1 MKSGGGWQDKAG
13 RNLVHPEVEAEQAYL
28 DRAHARLDA
37 MREAAR
43 ALSAEVVGEGAGG
56 TFANRVERD
65 IRVELSGRRL
75 AQLNIGDAAVAFG
88 RLDFTDGLRAYI
100 GRLGIS
106 DENGDQLVVDWRAPV
121 AEPFYR
127 ATPAEPLGV
136 SRRRHF
142 MFRGRRI
149 TGIDDELLDREAP
162 ADGLVLMGEG
172 ALMASLE
179 QVRTGR
185 MHEIVSTIQS
195 EQDAVIRSELAG
207 VLVVQGGPGTG
218 KTAVALH
225 RAAYLLFTY
234 RQRLS
239 RDGVLLVGP
248 NNVFL
253 RYIEQVLPSLG
264 EHTVALATPGELYA
278 GRAKVRASEPAPLAE
293 LKGEGRMAQ
302 LLGRAVTTRERPLR
316 HPLEVSYG
324 RHVLVLSTEETR
336 RIVKAARS
344 RRGTHNS
351 RRGYV
356 ERQLA
361 RALARAWRQQEETS
375 VRLGHRRAISKEE
388 SERVSGAMAGELRHN
403 PAWRAALER
412 MWPLLSPEELL
423 HDLYGAPALLLA
435 AGKGLFSGPELAM
448 LARPRSRSLEEIP
461 WTESDMSLLDE
472 AAALL
477 GPVRRPRARRG
488 RGEGDDGEAWMLE
501 RALVDYLPDCPA
513 CGAQLDLGGGDRP
526 WQCERCSRRWRDD
539 QVSGGMDS
547 SSLARFAGQLGP
559 LTGRGDGP
567 VMAKGARVYGHVLV
581 DEAQGVSPMQW
592 RALSR
597 RCPAGSFTVVGDLG
611 QASGARAPSSW
622 EEALSEV
629 RTRSGLRTAVLSV
642 NYRTPAEVMALA
654 AAVLAEAAPELAPPS
669 SARQSGQPP
678 RAVHVSAGSLLD
690 EAVVAAL
697 GETTAVSPGKV
708 AVIAPLDRLDELSAR
723 LEAPAAGAH
732 EELSATEARHLL
744 EAPLAVLGLDA
755 ARGLEFDSV
764 VLVEPAAI
772 VAEHSQG
779 LRALYVALT
788 RTTRRLTILH
798 SGKLPAGLEAL
809 LGP

>member
-1 MKSGGGWQDKAG
+1 M
-13 RNLVHPEVEAEQAYL
+13 VHPEVEAEQAYL
-28 DRAHARLDA
+28 DRAHERLEA

-43 ALSAEVVGEGAGG
+43 ALSAEVVGQGAGG

-75 AQLNIGDAAVAFG
+75 AQLNIGDAPVAFG
-88 RLDFTDGLRAYI
+88 RLDFSDGLRAYI
-100 GRLGIS
+100 GRIGVS

-136 SRRRHF
+136 RRRRHY
-142 MFRGRRI
+142 MFQSRRI
-149 TGIDDELLDREAP
+149 TGIDDELLDRAESE
-162 ADGLVLMGEG
+162 DGLVLMGEG
-172 ALMASLE
+172 ALLASLE
-179 QVRTGR
+179 QARTGR
-185 MHEIVSTIQS
+185 MHDIVSTIQG

-225 RAAYLLFTY
+225 RAAYLLFTH

-264 EHTVALATPGELYA
+264 EHAVALATPAELYA
-278 GRAKVRASEPAPLAE
+278 GRAKPGGREPRRLAE
-293 LKGEGRMAQ
+293 LKGEARMAE
-302 LLGRAVTTRERPLR
+302 LVANAVATRERPLR
-316 HPLEVSYG
+316 QALVLSYG
-324 RHVLVLSTEETR
+324 RHELVVPAGETR
-336 RIVKAARS
+336 RIVEAARG
-344 RRGTHNS
+344 RAGTHNA

-361 RALARAWRQQEETS
+361 RSLLRSWRQEEEKS
-375 VRLGHRRAISKEE
+375 VRLGQRHALSKQEVE
-388 SERVSGAMAGELRHN
+388 QAAAGIARELRHN
-403 PAWRAALER
+403 PAGRAALSR

-423 HDLYGAPALLLA
+423 HDLFGAPALLRE
-435 AGKGLFSGPELAM
+435 AGRGAFSSAELS
-448 LARPRSRSLEEIP
+448 LLERARSSSLDQVA
-461 WTESDMSLLDE
+461 WTESDISLLDE

-477 GPVRRPRARRG
+477 GPTRHPRRG
-488 RGEGDDGEAWMLE
+488 RSRGDASEEADSWMLD

-513 CGAQLDLGGGDRP
+513 CGAQLDLGGGERP
-526 WQCERCSRRWRDD
+526 WRCERCGRRWRDD
-539 QVSGGMDS
+539 QVQGGMDS
-547 SSLARFAGQLGP
+547 SSLARLAGQLGSSERVA
-559 LTGRGDGP
+559 GGP
-567 VMAKGARVYGHVLV
+567 PASKGARIYGHVLV
-581 DEAQGVSPMQW
+581 DEAQQVTPMQW

-611 QASGARAPSSW
+611 QASGAGAPGSW
-622 EEALSEV
+622 QEALSEL
-629 RTRSGLRTAVLSV
+629 RTRSGIRTEVLSV

-654 AAVLAEAAPELAPPS
+654 AKVLAAAAPGLTPPS
-669 SARQSGQPP
+669 AVRESGQPP
-678 RAVHVSAGSLLD
+678 LASRHPASQLLDEVVKAALVETEAVAPGKAAIIAPLSLLD
-690 EAVVAAL
+690 ELA
-697 GETTAVSPGKV
+697 S
-708 AVIAPLDRLDELSAR
+708 R

-732 EELSATEARHLL
+732 EELSSFEARRLL

-772 VAEHSQG
+772 LAEHSQG

-788 RTTRRLTILH
+788 RTTRRLRVLH
-798 SGKLPAGLEAL
+798 SRELPEAL
-809 LGP
+809 AVLRPCQR